1 MPALDDSIQFVKGI
15 PARKRRSCF
24 EKLHIRTLRDA
35 LRDLS
40 AATMRT
46 APASPASRISARRT
60 NTPSA
65 RSWVT
70 EPKLSRI
77 RKGLTL
83 VKCTI
88 FDESGL
94 LHVTWF
100 NNPYAAA
107 LVRAGQEY
115 VFYGRVQGFGRARTL
130 TGAGAKR
137 SRRTRTTQ
145 AALCRSIR

>member
-1 MPALDDSIQFVKGI
+1 MGT
-15 PARKRRSCF
+15 
-24 EKLHIRTLRDA
+24 RT
-35 LRDLS
+35 
-40 AATMRT
+40 
-46 APASPASRISARRT
+46 RITRITDIGGEDKYTVRA
-60 NTPSA
+60 
-65 RSWVT
+65 VVGT

-94 LHVTWF
+94 LHVTPF

-115 VFYGRVQGFGRARTL
+115 VFYGRIQGLLPRGDAHRPQSGTQRAGRGPPSRIVPVYPL
-130 TGAGAKR
+130 TAG
-137 SRRTRTTQ
+137 
-145 AALCRSIR
+145 